1 MTREQNLPP
10 TKWPPALVVV
20 ILIVMGS
27 VFATGQAERVIYRFE
42 GGSDGFDPLGSLISD
57 HAGNFYGT
65 TCGDGAANSGTV
77 FQLVRQGGHWTE
89 NVLYSFAGSSD
100 GNCPF
105 GELIFDR
112 AGNLY
117 GTAAS
122 VGGFASTVFELKP
135 PATQGN
141 PWTETV
147 LCRFESSV
155 ELYDGLVFDKADNLY
170 GSTYSGGE
178 KGEGQ
183 IFQLTPS
190 QGGGWTE
197 TVIHSFTGGADGG
210 NPVTG
215 PIIGKSGNLF
225 GLIEQGPGEDYNG
238 AVYELKA
245 PSTHGSAWT
254 ERVLYS
260 FKGGS
265 DAAQPS
271 GRLLFDHK
279 GNLDGE
285 SRYGGAFDGGTVFQ
299 ITRQRGSWTE
309 AVLYSFCTQSN
320 CADGRQPEG
329 GLIVDGKGN
338 LYGTTINGGT
348 GGNCGNGS
356 GCGTVFELTP
366 PTQGGVWTETVLHSF
381 TGSGGDGYLPRVGL
395 TLGRSGLLW
404 GTTPSGGLAPP
415 CAFLNGCGTVFNVR
429 P

>member
-1 MTREQNLPP
+1 
-10 TKWPPALVVV
+10 
-20 ILIVMGS
+20 
-27 VFATGQAERVIYRFE
+27 
-42 GGSDGFDPLGSLISD
+42 
-57 HAGNFYGT
+57 
-65 TCGDGAANSGTV
+65 
-77 FQLVRQGGHWTE
+77 
-89 NVLYSFAGSSD
+89 
-100 GNCPF
+100 
-105 GELIFDR
+105 
-112 AGNLY
+112 
-117 GTAAS
+117 
-122 VGGFASTVFELKP
+122 
-135 PATQGN
+135 
-141 PWTETV
+141 
-147 LCRFESSV
+147 
-155 ELYDGLVFDKADNLY
+155 
-170 GSTYSGGE
+170 
-178 KGEGQ
+178 
-183 IFQLTPS
+183 
-190 QGGGWTE
+190 
-197 TVIHSFTGGADGG
+197 VIHSFTGGADGG

-215 PIIGKSGNLF
+215 PIIDKSGNLF

-245 PSTHGSAWT
+245 PSTYGSAWT

-285 SRYGGAFDGGTVFQ
+285 SRSGGAFDGGTAFQ

-348 GGNCGNGS
+348 GGNCGSDS

-366 PTQGGVWTETVLHSF
+366 PAQGGVWTETVLHSF
-381 TGSGGDGYLPRVGL
+381 PGSGGDGYLPRVGL
-395 TLGRSGLLW
+395 TPGRSGLLW

>member
-1 MTREQNLPP
+1 MMGWSSTRR
-10 TKWPPALVVV
+10 T
-20 ILIVMGS
+20 
-27 VFATGQAERVIYRFE
+27 IY
-42 GGSDGFDPLGSLISD
+42 
-57 HAGNFYGT
+57 
-65 TCGDGAANSGTV
+65 TV
-77 FQLVRQGGHWTE
+77 RP
-89 NVLYSFAGSSD
+89 N
-100 GNCPF
+100 
-105 GELIFDR
+105 
-112 AGNLY
+112 
-117 GTAAS
+117 
-122 VGGFASTVFELKP
+122 
-135 PATQGN
+135 
-141 PWTETV
+141 
-147 LCRFESSV
+147 
-155 ELYDGLVFDKADNLY
+155 
-170 GSTYSGGE
+170 SGGE

-215 PIIGKSGNLF
+215 PIIDKSGNLF

-245 PSTHGSAWT
+245 PSTHGSVWT

-338 LYGTTINGGT
+338 LYGTTINALAGT
-348 GGNCGNGS
+348 AEAVPGAARFSN
-356 GCGTVFELTP
+356 
-366 PTQGGVWTETVLHSF
+366 
-381 TGSGGDGYLPRVGL
+381 LPRRRKEACGPRRCSTASLAAAVTGIF
-395 TLGRSGLLW
+395 R
-404 GTTPSGGLAPP
+404 GLA
-415 CAFLNGCGTVFNVR
+415 
-429 P
+429 